1 MPPAGLPASS
11 AGRKPRGARRA
22 RRLQSLIRE
31 IFDKTTKCRPPTG
44 DGFGDVGPLGARV
57 SRPHGDR
64 AVPDRRTGAPGS
76 AGVPPALP
84 CGGPSARLRAGR
96 PRSQVHDRQLVP
108 AMPGWVDTLPAAPV
122 RGAPPPWRRRGTRR
136 VARPGSGD
144 RPGMEPEG
152 RRGGASLVASPGCR
166 YGRQR
171 TIGKTIRPQR
181 WRFSVRL
188 PKPPGPIA

>member
-1 MPPAGLPASS
+1 MPLACLPASS

-22 RRLQSLIRE
+22 RHLQSLIRA

-44 DGFGDVGPLGARV
+44 DGFGDVGPLGARA
-57 SRPHGDR
+57 SRPLCHVADL
-64 AVPDRRTGAPGS
+64 RRRISSP
-76 AGVPPALP
+76 
-84 CGGPSARLRAGR
+84 RLRAGR

-122 RGAPPPWRRRGTRR
+122 RGEPPPWRRRGTRR

-144 RPGMEPEG
+144 RPGMEPGG
-152 RRGGASLVASPGCR
+152 RRGGAPLVASPGCS